1 MASMPHFAIKGMIK
15 GDVRRKLEKRVPE
28 LGPDQ
33 GKSALS
39 EPYIQAIA
47 EY

>member
-1 MASMPHFAIKGMIK
+1 MPAFAIKSMIK
-15 GDVRRKLEKRVPE
+15 ADVRKKLEKRVPE

-33 GKSALS
+33 GKPALS
-39 EPYIQAIA
+39 EPYIAAIA